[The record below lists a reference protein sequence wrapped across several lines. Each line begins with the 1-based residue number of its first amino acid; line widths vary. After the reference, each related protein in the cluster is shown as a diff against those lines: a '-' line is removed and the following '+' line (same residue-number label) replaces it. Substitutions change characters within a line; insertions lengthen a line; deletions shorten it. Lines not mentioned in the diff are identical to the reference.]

1 MRDREEVWRA
11 VNVPL
16 ERVDA
21 VAVDLGERLPRE
33 GVVALEGGMGLGKT
47 TWVRA
52 ICRSWGIP
60 EGVASPTFGLAHT
73 HRTADGRTVHHLD
86 LYRLRDEGEAW
97 DLGLEMYFEAPA
109 LSLVEWPERAG
120 DALPQADLRIALSI
134 EGQGR
139 RCELRP
145 GTGAGQAWLDR
156 LQSLAGHS

>member
-52 ICRSWGIP
+52 ICRSWGVP

-109 LSLVEWPERAG
+109 ISLVEWPERAG
-120 DALPQADLRIALSI
+120 PLLPPDHWVLRIAGSPAGPDHRTLT
-134 EGQGR
+134 
-139 RCELRP
+139 LFRP
-145 GTGAGQAWLDR
+145 RD
-156 LQSLAGHS
+156 